1 MLLFLEYDAPDSKY
15 ATGINEICACNMSM
29 APERLEVMLSMEGHI
44 KGFIEKYL
52 IPVEK
57 IWQPADFLPDPTADN
72 FLEQIRDLRG
82 ETDELEY
89 DFWIVLIGD
98 MITEEALPTYES
110 WLMGVRGIDQEGRNT
125 WSEWIR
131 QWTAE
136 ENRHGDVLN
145 KFLYLSGRVNMR
157 EVEISTQYLLA
168 DGFDLGLDRDPYR
181 NFVYTSFQELAT
193 HISHKRV
200 GELAAKKGSNL
211 LARICRT
218 IAGDEMRHHLA
229 YREFVKQI
237 MDIDASAV
245 LSVFADMMKRKI
257 TMPANLLRQAG
268 EAVGQSFQGFAD
280 AAQQLGVY
288 TAEDYIH
295 ILKTLLAHWQVG
307 NLNGLNESGERA
319 RDYLMALPARLEKL
333 STRIRPSGP
342 ETRRFGWVQ
351 PI

>member
-1 MLLFLEYDAPDSKY
+1 MVL
-15 ATGINEICACNMSM
+15 
-29 APERLEVMLSMEGHI
+29 APERLEVMLSLEEHI
-44 KGFIEKYL
+44 AGYIEKYL
-52 IPVEK
+52 IPIEK
-57 IWQPADFLPDPTADN
+57 IWQPADFLPDPKSNN
-72 FLEQIRDLRG
+72 FLEQIRDLQG
-82 ETDELEY
+82 EVKELEY

-110 WLMGVRGIDQEGRNT
+110 WLMGVRGIDQVGRNS

-168 DGFDLGLDRDPYR
+168 DGFDLGLDEDPYR

-200 GELAAKKGSNL
+200 GELAAKKGNNL

-218 IAGDEMRHHLA
+218 VAGDEMRHHLA
-229 YREFVKQI
+229 YREFVKRI
-237 MDIDASAV
+237 MEVDPSA
-245 LSVFADMMKRKI
+245 LLMVFADMMKKKI

-280 AAQQLGVY
+280 AAQRLGVY
-288 TAEDYIH
+288 TAEDYVH
-295 ILKTLLAHWQVG
+295 ILKVLLAHWEVG
-307 NLNGLNESGERA
+307 RLTGLNENGEKS

-333 STRIRPSGP
+333 SSRIKITEPS
-342 ETRRFGWVQ
+342 TRRYGWVD
-351 PI
+351 PWGA